1 MASLASRIVP
11 PSFDRPVLGQAQ
23 EQSSHLRELLDAL
36 PAAVYTT
43 DAAGRITFFN
53 QAAVEFSGRR
63 PELGSDRWC
72 VSWRLFRPDG
82 TPLPHDECPMAIALK
97 EDRPIRGIGAI
108 AERPD
113 GTRVHFMPYPTPLHD
128 SSGAL
133 VGAVN
138 MLVDITARKNA
149 EEALERLNATLQ
161 QRVDER
167 TQQVVRTFTKLN
179 ESEHRFRLLV
189 EGVIDYAIFM
199 LDPHGFVTNWNR
211 GAERIKGYSANE
223 IVGQHFSRFYT
234 EEDRVGGVPARALDT
249 AISTGRYEAEG
260 WRVRKDGSTFWASVV
275 LDTIRDENG
284 ELLGFAKVTRD
295 LTERR
300 AAEEQ
305 LRQAQKMEMV
315 GQLTGGVAHDFN
327 NLLTAI
333 MGNLEML
340 ATILPAEERAR
351 RYLDGALRATER
363 GSRLTEHM
371 LAFSR
376 RQEIRPEI
384 VNLND
389 LLRDIVM
396 LCQRIVGEDLEIV
409 LHLQDALW
417 LTRTDAAQFEAAVLN
432 LSANARDA
440 MDGSGRR
447 AGCLTIATEN
457 VAIGGV
463 EGSDLPAG
471 DYVVFSIS
479 DTGCGMSAAVLERA
493 FEPFYTTKEVG
504 KGTGLGL
511 SQVYGFAK
519 QSGGSA
525 RIESMPGRG
534 TTVRIYLPRIEG
546 KSTHAGSSKDRT
558 QATLAGT
565 ATILV
570 VEDDLDVREMIAGA
584 LPLLG
589 YRISVAANG
598 PEALAVLRRDKT
610 VDLLFSDVVMPERM
624 SGIELART
632 ARRLRPGLRVL
643 LSSGH
648 VDDKQSDVI
657 RAEFPFI
664 AKPYRPL
671 TLARKLEE
679 VLAAGASE
687 RVS

>member
-1 MASLASRIVP
+1 
-11 PSFDRPVLGQAQ
+11 VLGQAQ

-133 VGAVN
+133 VGAVS

-546 KSTHAGSSKDRT
+546 KSTHAGSSKDRP

-589 YRISVAANG
+589 YRISVVANG

>member
-1 MASLASRIVP
+1 
-11 PSFDRPVLGQAQ
+11 
-23 EQSSHLRELLDAL
+23 
-36 PAAVYTT
+36 
-43 DAAGRITFFN
+43 
-53 QAAVEFSGRR
+53 
-63 PELGSDRWC
+63 
-72 VSWRLFRPDG
+72 
-82 TPLPHDECPMAIALK
+82 
-97 EDRPIRGIGAI
+97 
-108 AERPD
+108 
-113 GTRVHFMPYPTPLHD
+113 
-128 SSGAL
+128 
-133 VGAVN
+133 
-138 MLVDITARKNA
+138 
-149 EEALERLNATLQ
+149 
-161 QRVDER
+161 
-167 TQQVVRTFTKLN
+167 
-179 ESEHRFRLLV
+179 
-189 EGVIDYAIFM
+189 M

-546 KSTHAGSSKDRT
+546 KSTHAGSSKDRP
-558 QATLAGT
+558 QATPAGT

>member
-1 MASLASRIVP
+1 MASLASRIVS
-11 PSFDRPVLGQAQ
+11 PSFDRPGGQSPQ
-23 EQSSHLRELLDAL
+23 DSSHFRELLDAL

-72 VSWRLFRPDG
+72 VTWRLFRPDG

-97 EDRPIRGIGAI
+97 EDRPIRGIEAI

-167 TQQVVRTFTKLN
+167 TQQVMRTFTKLN

-189 EGVIDYAIFM
+189 EGVTDYAIFM

-211 GAERIKGYSANE
+211 GAERIKGYAANE
-223 IVGQHFSRFYT
+223 IIGQHFSRFYT
-234 EEDRVGGVPARALDT
+234 EQDRAKGVPAQALDT

-275 LDTIRDENG
+275 IDTIRDEDG
-284 ELLGFAKVTRD
+284 ELVGFAKVTRD
-295 LTERR
+295 LTEKR

-305 LRQAQKMEMV
+305 IRQAQKMEIV

-340 ATILPAEERAR
+340 ATILPAEERPR
-351 RYLDGALRATER
+351 RYLEAALRATER

-376 RQEIRPEI
+376 RQETHPEI
-384 VNLND
+384 VDVNH

-409 LHLQDALW
+409 LHLQDGLW
-417 LTRTDAAQFEAAVLN
+417 TTKIDASQFEAAVLN

-440 MDGSGRR
+440 MDGSGR
-447 AGCLTIATEN
+447 LTIAAEN
-457 VAIGGV
+457 VAIGA
-463 EGSDLPAG
+463 EGIDLPAG
-471 DYVVFSIS
+471 DYVVFSVS
-479 DTGCGMSAAVLERA
+479 DTGCGMDAAVLGRA

-546 KSTHAGSSKDRT
+546 KNTHAGSSKDRP
-558 QATLAGT
+558 QATPAGT

-584 LPLLG
+584 LPVLG

>member
-1 MASLASRIVP
+1 
-11 PSFDRPVLGQAQ
+11 VLGQAQ

-199 LDPHGFVTNWNR
+199 LDPHGFVANWNR

-546 KSTHAGSSKDRT
+546 KSTHAGSSKDRP

>member
-284 ELLGFAKVTRD
+284 ELVGFAKVTRD

-546 KSTHAGSSKDRT
+546 KSTHAGSSKDRP